1 MTTSIIAT
9 ALIAVGVGIALGALI
24 RDQRIERLR
33 LRLDN
38 ATNDANNWQAAAHL
52 HDTAAEAWRAR
63 SDRFERQARDNELAI
78 NLFAFE
84 LDRQRDALAAPAA
97 LAMVAGSGEGAEVF
111 EWVNR

>member
-1 MTTSIIAT
+1 MTTSLIAT
-9 ALIAVGVGIALGALI
+9 AFIALGVGIALGALLK
-24 RDQRIERLR
+24 DQRIERLR
-33 LRLDN
+33 LRLD
-38 ATNDANNWQAAAHL
+38 DAVADARCWQAAADI

-63 SDRFERQARDNELAI
+63 SDRFEQQARDNELAI

-111 EWVNR
+111 EWVNQ